1 MRRSDILMAMA
12 QRLAQREEFEKLAQ
26 ILAELPPAAAAEAL
40 TRLSPEQSMKAFDH
54 LPLDL
59 AADILAELPEE
70 YRRELLE
77 LLGPDRIA
85 EVMEEMPSDEA
96 TDVLQDMEPEEAWE
110 VLSGLDSQT
119 RAELAELASY
129 NEETAGGI
137 MAKEFAALPA
147 SMTAGEAIDV
157 LRRNFQDV
165 QDLNVVFA
173 VDDEGRLVGNCS
185 LRDIVLASPDTPLA
199 ELVARHE
206 HWVRENQ
213 DQEEVAHYM
222 RQHDLDAVAVV
233 DEQGHVIGQIT
244 LDDAAEVMDEEAAE
258 DLKLISG
265 ITGDERVFSP
275 LLGSIV
281 RRVPWLLINIPLAL
295 LAATVARLFSGT
307 ISAVPAVV
315 AYLPIIGGIAGN
327 AAGQTVSVFV
337 RGIAVGEVTFADL
350 WRSLISQAR
359 IGIVAGLLLGLVV
372 AVVAAAWEGSLPF
385 VIVVAVALALNCL
398 VACLVGAFLPLALRR
413 VGWDPAMGA
422 NLVTTS
428 ITDATGYAFLLG
440 IMTIALK
447 AGLIGS

>member
-1 MRRSDILMAMA
+1 MHMARRLAERKEYE
-12 QRLAQREEFEKLAQ
+12 RLAQV
-26 ILAELPPAAAAEAL
+26 ITDLPPADAAHALADLDTEAL
-40 TRLSPEQSMKAFDH
+40 VKSFQL
-54 LPLDL
+54 LPAGT
-59 AADILAELPEE
+59 AADILAELPDE
-70 YRRELLE
+70 RRHDLLE
-77 LLGPDRIA
+77 KLAPQQIV

-96 TDVLQDMEPEEAWE
+96 TDVLQDMEPEEAEE
-110 VLSGLDSQT
+110 VLAALEPET
-119 RAELAELASY
+119 RAELAELAEY
-129 NEETAGGI
+129 GEESAGGM

-147 SMTAGEAIDV
+147 WATAADALEI
-157 LRRNFQDV
+157 LRSSFQDV
-165 QDLNVVFA
+165 EDLNVVFA
-173 VDDEGRLVGNCS
+173 VDEENRLVGSCS

-206 HWVRENQ
+206 HWVQSHQ

-222 RQHDLDAVAVV
+222 RLHDLDAVPVV

-258 DLKLISG
+258 DLQRISG

-295 LAATVARLFSGT
+295 LAASVARVFSGT

-337 RGIAVGEVTFADL
+337 RGLAVGEVTFADL

-359 IGIVAGLLLGLVV
+359 IGILVGLLLGLVV
-372 AVVAAAWEGSLPF
+372 AVVAAVWEGSLPF
-385 VIVVAVALALNCL
+385 VVVVAVALALNCL

-440 IMTIALK
+440 IMAIALR
-447 AGLIGS
+447 AGLLGG